1 MLEELFVIRH
11 AEPDRTLA
19 MAYNVLPGPPLTPR
33 GREEAAQ
40 AAAWLAGQSVEY
52 LFASPFERASSTAD
66 IIVDR
71 LGLPITYTATLREA
85 GPGETLDQVQA
96 RMGDLLAQLDDGPLR
111 RVGLVSHGACV
122 RGLLRH
128 TTANRIDL
136 RQHMYDY
143 GNHAPTAGI
152 WHGVRGQQG
161 WIWTLAFRPVF
172 GAQPALRA

>member
-1 MLEELFVIRH
+1 MLEELFLIRH
-11 AEPDRTLA
+11 AEPDRSLT
-19 MAYNVLPGPPLTPR
+19 MAYNVLPGPPLTAR

-40 AAAWLAGQSVEY
+40 AAAWLEGRGLEY

-96 RMGDLLAQLDDGPLR
+96 RMAEILAQLDDGPLR
-111 RVGLVSHGACV
+111 RIGLVSHGACV
-122 RGLLRH
+122 RGVLRH
-128 TTANRIDL
+128 TTAGRIDL

-152 WHGVRGQQG
+152 WHGLRTAQG
-161 WIWTLAFRPVF
+161 WAWTLAFRPAF
-172 GAQPALRA
+172 GAQPTARI